1 MESFHTFY
9 LMKPKIIFKF
19 KFYIFLMV
27 LLCFNIGFS
36 QEKPIKQD
44 STKMYE
50 KIETYS
56 KKRKFT
62 KMFHNLIFEP
72 VTINKTVLLKKTKQK
87 FPKNIEGKI
96 IRNINI
102 QTLDPF
108 GFSVS
113 DTTKKARNWA
123 EKSGNNVHIT
133 TRKLAIKNLLL
144 FRKNKLLD
152 TLLVSESERL
162 IRLQK
167 YVRDVKI
174 TLEPTV
180 QNTDS
185 VDIFIRVLD
194 TWSLVPKGS
203 ISSSKTSLGLQERN
217 FLGTGHEFYN
227 RFSKRFEDGKSAY
240 SMKYEIPNIKNTYIK
255 TTAIYHTELN
265 DHFGKSLNIERTFYS
280 PFTRWAG
287 GAYFDD
293 QFRIDSLQNK
303 QLQYNNQNLK
313 YRSQDFWGGISVP
326 IYNEIVSKY
335 SHLNLVFATRILNV
349 QFKESP
355 TMDYDSINFYSG
367 ETFYLS
373 GIGISS
379 RQFIEDEYLYN
390 YGIIENVPVGRI
402 FGITGGYQLKN
413 NQKRLYLGARASFGN
428 YHNWGYL
435 STNFEYGTFLNDSKL
450 EQSALSF
457 QANYFTNL
465 VELGK
470 KWKMRQFIK
479 PQIIIGNNRLN
490 SVGDYLAL
498 NENVP
503 FQGTYG
509 AGFRGDN
516 GAGINGFDSAIFG
529 TKKFVLSLQT
539 QLYSPWNIIGFRIN
553 PYFNYTA
560 AMLGKENI
568 GFTKSRLFSSIGIG
582 VMINNDYLVFN
593 SFQFSVSFYP
603 NIPGQGDNIFKTN
616 SFGTTD
622 FGLQDFDFGKPRTV
636 IYK

>member
-1 MESFHTFY
+1 
-9 LMKPKIIFKF
+9 MKPTFKIYFFMI
-19 KFYIFLMV
+19 L
-27 LLCFNIGFS
+27 LLCFNTGFS
-36 QEKPIKQD
+36 QEKPVKKD

-50 KIETYS
+50 NIEKYS

-62 KMFHNLIFEP
+62 KMFHKLIFEP
-72 VTINKTVLLKKTKQK
+72 SKLNKPVFLKKSKEESRK
-87 FPKNIEGKI
+87 KAAGKI

-108 GFSVS
+108 GFSIS
-113 DTTKKARNWA
+113 DTTKMERNWI
-123 EKSGNNVHIT
+123 EKSGNRLHIT
-133 TRKLAIKNLLL
+133 TRELAIKNLLL
-144 FRKNKLLD
+144 FRKNMPLD
-152 TLLVSESERL
+152 TLLIRESERL
-162 IRLQK
+162 IRQQK

-174 TLEPTV
+174 TLEPTS
-180 QNTDS
+180 QSTDS
-185 VDIFIRVLD
+185 VDVYIRVLD
-194 TWSLVPKGS
+194 TWSSIPKGS
-203 ISSSKTSLGLQERN
+203 ATSSKASIGLRERN

-227 RFSKRFEDGKSAY
+227 RFSKRFDDGKNAY

-265 DHFGKSLNIERTFYS
+265 DHYGKSLNVERSFYS

-287 GAYFDD
+287 GFYIDE
-293 QFRIDSLQNK
+293 QFRIDSLQNA
-303 QLQYNNQNLK
+303 QLQYDSQNLK
-313 YRSQDFWGGISVP
+313 YRSQDVWGGISFP
-326 IYNEIVSKY
+326 LFKEKNTKY
-335 SHLNLVFATRILNV
+335 SYNNLVFSTRILNV
-349 QFKESP
+349 QFEESP
-355 TMDYDSINFYSG
+355 TMEYDSINYYSG

-373 GIGISS
+373 GLGVSS
-379 RQFIEDEYLYN
+379 RQFVEDEYLYN
-390 YGIIENVPVGRI
+390 YGIIENVPVGKI
-402 FGITGGYQLKN
+402 YGITGGYQRKN
-413 NQKRLYLGARASFGN
+413 NQGRLYLGARASFGN
-428 YHNWGYL
+428 YHSWGYL
-435 STNFEYGTFLNDSKL
+435 STNFEYGSFFNASKT
-450 EQSALSF
+450 EQSAFSF

-479 PQIIIGNNRLN
+479 PQIIIGNNRLK

-509 AGFRGDN
+509 AGFQGDN
-516 GAGINGFDSAIFG
+516 GAGIRGFDSALFG

-539 QLYSPWNIIGFRIN
+539 QLYSPWNIIGFRLN

-560 AMLGKENI
+560 AMLGNQSN

-582 VMINNDYLVFN
+582 VLINNDYLVFN
-593 SFQFSVSFYP
+593 SFQFSISFYP
-603 NIPGQGDNIFKTN
+603 NIPGQGNNIFKTN
-616 SFGTTD
+616 SLETTD

>member
-1 MESFHTFY
+1 
-9 LMKPKIIFKF
+9 MKPTFKIYF
-19 KFYIFLMV
+19 FLIA
-27 LLCFNIGFS
+27 LLCFITGFS
-36 QEKPIKQD
+36 QEKPVKQD

-50 KIETYS
+50 NIEKYS

-62 KMFHNLIFEP
+62 KMFHKLIFEP
-72 VTINKTVLLKKTKQK
+72 VKIKKAVVLKKSKQESR
-87 FPKNIEGKI
+87 KNVEGKI

-102 QTLDPF
+102 ETLDPF
-108 GFSVS
+108 GFSIS

-123 EKSGNNVHIT
+123 EKSGNSLHIT

-144 FRKNKLLD
+144 FRRNKPLD
-152 TLLVSESERL
+152 PLLVNESERL

-167 YVRDVKI
+167 YVRDVEI
-174 TLEPTV
+174 TAEPIF
-180 QNTDS
+180 QNADS
-185 VDIFIRVLD
+185 VDVYIRVLD
-194 TWSLVPKGS
+194 TWSTIPKGS
-203 ISSSKTSLGLQERN
+203 VTSSKVSIGLRERN

-227 RFSKRFEDGKSAY
+227 RFSKRFDDGKNAY

-265 DHFGKSLNIERTFYS
+265 EHYGKSLNIERTFYS

-287 GAYFDD
+287 GVYIDE
-293 QFRIDSLQNK
+293 QFRIDSLQNS
-303 QLQYNNQNLK
+303 QLQYSNQNLK
-313 YRSQDFWGGISVP
+313 YRSQDLWGGISYPVFRDK
-326 IYNEIVSKY
+326 ITRHSDN
-335 SHLNLVFATRILNV
+335 NLVFSTRLLNV

-355 TMDYDSINFYSG
+355 TFDYDSINYYSG

-373 GIGISS
+373 GLGISS
-379 RQFIEDEYLYN
+379 RQFVEDEYLYN
-390 YGIIENVPVGRI
+390 YGIVENVPVGKI
-402 FGITGGYQLKN
+402 YGITGGYQLKK
-413 NQKRLYLGARASFGN
+413 NQGRLYLGARASFGN
-428 YHNWGYL
+428 YYSWGYL
-435 STNFEYGTFLNDSKL
+435 STNFEYGTFFNASRT
-450 EQSALSF
+450 EQSAFSF

-479 PQIIIGNNRLN
+479 PQIIIGNNRLK
-490 SVGDYLAL
+490 SAGDYLAL

-509 AGFRGDN
+509 AGFHGDN
-516 GAGINGFDSAIFG
+516 GAGINGFDSALFG

-539 QLYSPWNIIGFRIN
+539 QLYSPWNIIGFRLN

-560 AMLGKENI
+560 AMLGNESD

-582 VMINNDYLVFN
+582 VLINNDYLVFN
-593 SFQFSVSFYP
+593 SFQFSISFYP
-603 NIPGQGDNIFKTN
+603 NIPGQGNNIFKTN